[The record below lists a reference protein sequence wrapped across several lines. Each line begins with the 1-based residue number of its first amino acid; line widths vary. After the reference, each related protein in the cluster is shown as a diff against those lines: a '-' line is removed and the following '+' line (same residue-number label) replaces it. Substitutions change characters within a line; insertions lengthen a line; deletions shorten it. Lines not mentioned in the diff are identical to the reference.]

1 MTPDPPQITEPT
13 EPDGDL
19 HMKSTTLAAVTC
31 PVKWC
36 ADHYDGTPPGKP
48 FDADDQLCRRYVTIG
63 TLGTITVT
71 HSTGDGTTAGLYN
84 LRDEL
89 TRDELVELAA
99 ALLSLADDIRTE
111 IGE

>member
-1 MTPDPPQITEPT
+1 
-13 EPDGDL
+13 
-19 HMKSTTLAAVTC
+19 MKSTTLTAATC

-48 FDADDQLCRRYVTIG
+48 FDTDDQLCRRYVTTG

-71 HSTGDGTTAGLYN
+71 HSPGDGTTFGLYN

-89 TRDELVELAA
+89 QRDELVELAV
-99 ALLSLADDIRTE
+99 ALLSLADDTRPDAA
-111 IGE
+111 